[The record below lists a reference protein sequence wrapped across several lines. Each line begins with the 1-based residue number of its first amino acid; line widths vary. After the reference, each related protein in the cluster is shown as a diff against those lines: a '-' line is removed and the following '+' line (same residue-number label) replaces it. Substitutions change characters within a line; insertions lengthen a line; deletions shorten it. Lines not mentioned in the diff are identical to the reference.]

1 MGEADG
7 IGSGAAGGGVRGTT
21 MHAGRERVA
30 RVRRMPEAMGLGV
43 AVAEM
48 GRCFLGGIGA
58 PGDLIGQVG
67 CVLGVAPKRNWPM
80 RSIKGPK
87 VLAGLL

>member
-1 MGEADG
+1 
-7 IGSGAAGGGVRGTT
+7 
-21 MHAGRERVA
+21 
-30 RVRRMPEAMGLGV
+30 
-43 AVAEM
+43 
-48 GRCFLGGIGA
+48 LGGIGA